1 MSLKHAV
8 LAALLEGE
16 ASGYDL
22 AKIFDVSVAN
32 FWAATPQQLYR
43 ELDKLAEAG
52 LITARVVEQERRPN
66 KRMFSLTEPGMR
78 DLAAYTS
85 TPPRP
90 SAVRDELLVQVQA
103 CDEGDTAAVRGFV
116 AQRMEASR
124 AKLARYDRLR
134 EWMLAGRDEDAYLAE
149 AERVGPYLTLMRG
162 RFFEEENLRWGERAL
177 DVLDR
182 RAAVRGQ
189 RGGTTETG
197 PADARSAV
205 TTTATATATA
215 ATAEAAA
222 GHPA

>member
-43 ELDKLAEAG
+43 ELDRLAVAG

-66 KRMFSLTEPGMR
+66 KRMFSLTEPGRR

-90 SAVRDELLVQVQA
+90 SAVRDELMVQVQA
-103 CDEGDTAAVRGFV
+103 CDEGDTKAVREFV
-116 AQRMEASR
+116 AQRMETAR

-134 EWMLAGRDEDAYLAE
+134 EWMLNGRDEDTYLDE

-162 RFFEEENLRWGERAL
+162 RYFEEENLRWGERAL
-177 DVLDR
+177 AVLDR
-182 RAAVRGQ
+182 RAEARGRAAAQ
-189 RGGTTETG
+189 DGAATRGGV
-197 PADARSAV
+197 AARQA
-205 TTTATATATA
+205 
-215 ATAEAAA
+215 
-222 GHPA
+222 